1 MKKILSIF
9 LSIVMLLSSLSA
21 FAVAA
26 DAASFSEELKA
37 KGFPDSYISSLV
49 TLHNKYPNWNFEVF
63 NTGLTWSAAVAGERS
78 SHSKQLI
85 QKQSSLSSAYY
96 CNCSSCY
103 KNGAYVPQEGS
114 TWISASEAA
123 VKYYMDPRN
132 WLTEKYIFQFESTSY
147 DSSQTQAGV
156 ETIIAST
163 WMKNANIS
171 YVNTEGKTVTY
182 KNSSGNTVK
191 YSAAIMDA
199 AKNSGMSAY
208 YLASKIVQ
216 EVGGTKATAGGAVGT
231 RLPFIGIYNY
241 YNIGANSGA
250 SEGLSWAA
258 GFLKSTKAATLYSSY
273 DSTKKVG
280 SGTKTAVKANQYM
293 TYIGE
298 YGNYYKVR
306 LYDELSSNS
315 FSTNG
320 AVGYILK
327 STLRTTYFNY
337 GRPWTDPYKAIY
349 YGATYIANSFSKYQN
364 TGYLQKFNV
373 NKNSGNLYN
382 HEYMANVQ
390 AAAAESVTT
399 YNAYNSAGILSTA
412 KTFYIPVYSGMPS
425 SKCTVS
431 SSSSSSSTTTTTAAA
446 TAKVTGLTLSSRTTT
461 SLNFTWTK
469 VSGATKYYVYVTN
482 NTKGTTFNKT
492 VTTNSATLSGLTAAN
507 EYSVK
512 VRAYTA
518 KGGWGAYSAV
528 NTKHALP
535 TTVSGL
541 KASARA
547 STSITLSWTKM
558 PGADGYYVYRY
569 SGGKYTK
576 VKTITSGS
584 TTKATLTG
592 LTSGTTYYYY
602 VSAYTVDA
610 STKEGGKGTKLTT
623 STTASTTTAKVTGL
637 TLKSRTTTSLNFT
650 WTKVSGATKYYVY
663 VKNNT
668 KGTTFTKTVTTN
680 SATLSGL
687 TAANE
692 YSVKVRA
699 YTAKGGWGTYSAVN
713 TKHTLPGKVTGL
725 TTSART
731 TSTVTLKW
739 TKMAGADGYY
749 VYRYSGGKYT
759 KIKTIKGGSTV
770 TAKITGLKAGTNYVY
785 AVAAYTTDASTKT
798 GTKSSKLTTCAK
810 PATVKIGKLTS
821 PSSTKLKLTWTKAT
835 GSATGYQIYYARDK
849 AFKNVVGTK
858 VVSGQSTVTYTGKNF
873 TKGVTY
879 YVKIRAYKTV
889 GKTKYYGAWSSV
901 VSVKSK

>member
-1 MKKILSIF
+1 MKKILSVLF
-9 LSIVMLLSSLSA
+9 AFVMLVCSLSV
-21 FAVAA
+21 FAPAA
-26 DAASFSEELKA
+26 EAATFQEELKA

-49 TLHNKYPNWNFEVF
+49 ALHAKYPNWNFEVF
-63 NTGLTWSAAVAGERS
+63 DTGLSWSTAVAGERS
-78 SHSKQLI
+78 PHSKQLI

-132 WLTEKYIFQFESTSY
+132 WLTEKYIFQFESTAY

-156 ETIIAST
+156 ESIIAST

-171 YVNTEGKTVTY
+171 YVNTEGNTVTY

-216 EVGGTKATAGGAVGT
+216 EVGGTKPTAGGAVGT

-258 GFLKSTKAATLYSSY
+258 GFLKSTKATTLYSSA
-273 DSTKKVG
+273 G
-280 SGTKTAVKANQYM
+280 SGTKTAVKSGQYM
-293 TYIGE
+293 TYISE
-298 YGNYYKVR
+298 SGNYYKVR

-327 STLRTTYFNY
+327 SDLRTTYFNY

-349 YGATYIANSFSKYQN
+349 YGATYIANSFSTYQN

-373 NKNSGNLYN
+373 NKSSGNLYN

-390 AAAAESVTT
+390 AAASESVTT
-399 YNAYNSAGILSTA
+399 YNAYNSAGILSA
-412 KTFYIPVYSGMPS
+412 SKTFYIPVFSGMPS

-431 SSSSSSSTTTTTAAA
+431 SSGSSSSTTTTTTTTTAPA
-446 TAKVTGLTLSSRTTT
+446 TAKVTGLTLTSRTTT

-469 VSGATKYYVYVTN
+469 VTGATKYYIYVTN

-518 KGGWGAYSAV
+518 KGGWGAYSTV

-535 TTVSGL
+535 GKVTGL
-541 KASARA
+541 TASARTT
-547 STSITLSWTKM
+547 SSITLKWTKM
-558 PGADGYYVYRY
+558 AGADGYYVYRY

-584 TTKATLTG
+584 TVTATLTG
-592 LTSGTTYYYY
+592 LSSGTTYYYY
-602 VSAYTVDA
+602 VSAYTTDA
-610 STKEGGKGTKLTT
+610 STKEGAKSAKLTT
-623 STTASTTTAKVTGL
+623 STTSSTTTGKVTGL
-637 TLKSRTTTSLNFT
+637 TLKSRTTTSMKFT

-663 VKNNT
+663 IKNNT
-668 KGTTFTKTVTTN
+668 KGTTFSKTVTTN
-680 SATLSGL
+680 SATISGL

-692 YSVKVRA
+692 YSVKVKA
-699 YTAKGGWGTYSAVN
+699 YTSKGGWGAYSTVN
-713 TKHTLPGKVTGL
+713 TKHALPGKVTGL
-725 TTSART
+725 KASART
-731 TSTVTLKW
+731 TSSITLKW

-798 GTKSSKLTTCAK
+798 GSKSSKLTACAK

-821 PSSTKLKLTWTKAT
+821 PSKTKLKLTWTKAS

-858 VVSGQSTVTYTGKNF
+858 LVSGQSTVTYTGKNF

-889 GKTKYYGAWSSV
+889 GKTKYYGAWSSTL
-901 VSVKSK
+901 SVKSK